1 MARQAA
7 AVEVNAF
14 IKGLVTEASPLTF
27 PDNASID
34 EVNMVLNKDGS
45 RNRRLGMNYEAN
57 ATTFSS
63 NESASDELV
72 FTSFNWKSP
81 GGFSEKEFLAIQT
94 GVRLSI
100 VDSTVMPVSGQVK
113 AYYDIGQSAT
123 QRMSMASV
131 DGLLIVVTGNGT
143 IYSVDYSG
151 TSFSLSS
158 GRLKIRDLF
167 GVADTVGGVDLLN
180 GSGLDTRPTVR
191 TNAHIYNLRNQTHAY
206 PRYRGSGPDAET
218 PYCTIRSFFQQ
229 SGKYPANS
237 DSVIPFYYAD
247 ANDSDDRNTKR
258 YFQVDAVNNP
268 IGTNRA
274 PTGYFIIDALNRGSS
289 RISESA
295 ALYTKFPSLFYVI
308 TGLPADRTPGGA
320 TVVASFAG
328 RMWYAGFSS
337 QLDGGDSQSPRMTS
351 YVLFSQL
358 VQGTADIYK
367 CYQEGDPTST
377 TVPDLVDTD
386 GGFLRIDGA
395 YNVQHMI
402 NVGDSI
408 MVVAENGVW
417 RISGG
422 SGYGF
427 TATNYMVS
435 KISEHG
441 CVAPGSVTVLDNTF
455 MYWGDDAIYHVATN
469 QYGDWVGT
477 NLSSS
482 TIQQYYDDIPYIS
495 KTRCQGMY
503 DAYQRCVRWLFNN
516 YISSTGKSTELI
528 LDINLNAFYP
538 SEISTLP
545 GTAYPKVMSLVR
557 VPPFMVI
564 SDSAN
569 VVDVNSNQVV
579 NSSGSHVT
587 VVVEGQASA
596 TSEIY
601 YLTATGVTNGTVRC
615 TFSFYR
621 DTTWY
626 DWKSAN
632 GVGVDAAAYLVTGWS
647 GMGDFQRQKQ
657 VPYITV
663 YSYKTE
669 TGFNGA
675 YVPQGA
681 SSILVQSQWN
691 WTNSAAG
698 GKWGQQFQAY
708 RHRRHWMPE
717 TNGSGYN
724 DGELVVTTRSKLRG
738 RGRVLSLRFDTQPGY
753 NFHLLGWSYL
763 AMANSS
769 V

>member
-45 RNRRLGMNYEAN
+45 RNRRLGMNYEPN
-57 ATTFSS
+57 YTTFDSG
-63 NESASDELV
+63 EAPSDDLV

-81 GGFSEKEFLAIQT
+81 GGFTDKEFLAIQT
-94 GVRLSI
+94 GARLTI
-100 VDSTVMPVSGQVK
+100 LDSTMLPVSSQTV
-113 AYYDIGQSAT
+113 ATYDIGASST

-131 DGLLIVVTGNGT
+131 DGLLIVVTGDGT
-143 IYSVDYSG
+143 IYNVDYNG
-151 TSFSLSS
+151 AGFTLGS

-167 GVADTVGGVDLLN
+167 GVEDSISGTDLLE
-180 GSGLDTRPTVR
+180 GSGLTVR
-191 TNAHIYNLRNQTHAY
+191 PATTTPAHTYNLRNQTFAY
-206 PRYRGSGPDAET
+206 PRFIMGDEVLRDPL
-218 PYCTIRSFFQQ
+218 PYFKTTYGVYQ
-229 SGKYPANS
+229 SNS
-237 DSVIPFYYAD
+237 DNLVTYLYAN
-247 ANDSDDRNTKR
+247 ANDSDDRETRR
-258 YFQVDAVNNP
+258 YIAKDNFMNP
-268 IGTNRA
+268 LGSFRA
-274 PTGYFIIDALNRGSS
+274 PRGFFIIDALNRGAS
-289 RISESA
+289 R
-295 ALYTKFPSLFYVI
+295 ALEVEKLHQGYPALTLTVG
-308 TGLPADRTPGGA
+308 TLPADRTPDGA
-320 TVVASFAG
+320 SVVASFAG

-337 QLDGGDSQSPRMTS
+337 QLVGGDSQSPRMTS
-351 YVLFSQL
+351 YVLFSKL
-358 VQGTADIYK
+358 VQSTADIYK
-367 CYQEGDPTST
+367 CYQEGDPTSAEA
-377 TVPDLVDTD
+377 PDLVDTD

-395 YNVQHMI
+395 YNIQHMI

-427 TATNYMVS
+427 AATNYMVS

-482 TIQQYYDDIPYIS
+482 TIQTYYDEIPYLS

-516 YISSTGKSTELI
+516 YISSTGKSTELV

-538 SEISTLP
+538 SEVSTLSA
-545 GTAYPKVMSLVR
+545 GSYPKVMSLVR
-557 VPPFMVI
+557 VPPFTVMSSISNVI
-564 SDSAN
+564 DESSNN
-569 VVDVNSNQVV
+569 VVT
-579 NSSGSHVT
+579 SSINNVT
-587 VVVEGQASA
+587 VVGDVATSA
-596 TSEIY
+596 TSEVF
-601 YLTATGVTNGTVRC
+601 YLTATGLVGGTVRC
-615 TFSFYR
+615 TFSYYR
-621 DTTWY
+621 DETWH
-626 DWKSAN
+626 DWKASD
-632 GVGVDAAAYLVTGWS
+632 GGGVDAAAYLVTGWS
-647 GMGDFQRQKQ
+647 GLGDFQRFKQ

-669 TGFNGA
+669 TGFNA
-675 YVPQGA
+675 SYIPQGA

-691 WTNSAAG
+691 WTNSAVA

-708 RHRRHWMPE
+708 RHRRHWIPA
-717 TNGSGYN
+717 TNASEFD
-724 DGELVVTTRSKLRG
+724 DGELVVTSRSKLRG
-738 RGRVLSLRFDTQPGY
+738 RGRVLSLRFDTESGY
-753 NFHLLGWSYL
+753 DFHLLGWSFV
-763 AMANSS
+763 AVVNSS